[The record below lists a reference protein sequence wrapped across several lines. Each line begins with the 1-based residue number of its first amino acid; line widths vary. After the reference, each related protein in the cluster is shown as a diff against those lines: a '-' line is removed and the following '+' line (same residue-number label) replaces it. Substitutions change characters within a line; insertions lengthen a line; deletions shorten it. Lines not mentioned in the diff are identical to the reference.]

1 MISLEGLD
9 LQGVTYFYFQ
19 LKDEVIESEGVK
31 KFPQSQ
37 IVMMNNEHISILP
50 LLPLYCSCP

>member
-9 LQGVTYFYFQ
+9 LQGMNYFYFQ

-37 IVMMNNEHISILP
+37 IVMMTDRHIFILS